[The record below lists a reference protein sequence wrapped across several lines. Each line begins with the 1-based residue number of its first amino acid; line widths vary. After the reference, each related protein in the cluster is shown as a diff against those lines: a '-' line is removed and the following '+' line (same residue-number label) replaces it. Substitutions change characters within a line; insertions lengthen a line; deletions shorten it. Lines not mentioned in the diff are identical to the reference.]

1 MQKIAVI
8 IYGPPGSGKGTQA
21 NLLADKLNLLHFDT
35 GKFLE
40 ALLHDP
46 KRQKEKIIRRE
57 RRLFDTGKLVA
68 LSFFRQEVMKNVE
81 RIRKAGWGI
90 VFSGSPRT
98 LYEVKGLLPLLEQL
112 YGRRNVFVFEIKVP
126 PKTSITR
133 NSSRRICSACKMA
146 LLAAYYPAKNPRHCP
161 LCGGSFRRRTL
172 DTPKVIK
179 VRLAVYTR
187 QTKPVIEWI
196 RRRGYRVPIIDG
208 TPKPYLVFRQI
219 ARRLPAKR

>member
-57 RRLFDTGKLVA
+57 RRLFDTGKLVT

-112 YGRRNVFVFEIKVP
+112 YGRRNVFVSEIKVP